1 MPDSVHQGL
10 FENPDGMFE
19 VYDRAAQELIEAIR
33 PEGYFEG
40 FSEED
45 LTWPKG
51 GAEDLKEPA
60 LKKRRDLVEAL
71 YNGIPQLR
79 DDRLGEAFEQFESL
93 AGSYHKG
100 NRIYLQLKDQFI
112 SKNAGTAQEFLKLY
126 QTLYVDALAK
136 GDEYVMD
143 VGEASLVEARIS
155 RAPLSHAQAVAEAL
169 SKVTLEDDPK
179 WLETYSYSFDGES
192 TEGILRD
199 LLRDVAQRTLD
210 YIAAGELLSTR
221 FNAYSNM
228 GWFGGAVWKVVTD
241 AEWLLLRIGDA
252 QGETEGLVTAQS
264 NVRLTQCML
273 VEFFQAHREDP
284 TQLRPEN
291 YWYWQPYAYLTR
303 DMIDLSR
310 NLVEKVNQML
320 LSTGLGLPEMVLPK
334 VLGGNPTGRFVEFP
348 RVGKIRTISSFA
360 RKMRF
365 LRWIRPCWKVG
376 RSRLR
381 LLQSEMAAEEKYRL
395 AWEKWREW
403 SEETKRIFEIKV
415 DIIIDP
421 EFKAVSRALD
431 LGSGKHKVLI
441 LPTHQSLMENLIHFP
456 VFQSDEF
463 LDAMGWDSPV
473 PFAILA
479 RTGLFSTTS
488 LRLGPWELSMFG
500 VSPKTNDVLFEVVD
514 GYVTRESLDGTAH
527 TTSKILDAMENRPG
541 LIYPTGTTA
550 SFAEQLIPLQHA
562 LFSKLPQDIVIIP
575 VVFRG
580 THSVWPRCPKGNL
593 DINPGVIEA
602 VICPP
607 MLGETTLL
615 PKRRSLRIQAETAAL
630 FQAVHI
636 ASLLNPD
643 TA

>member
-1 MPDSVHQGL
+1 M
-10 FENPDGMFE
+10 
-19 VYDRAAQELIEAIR
+19 
-33 PEGYFEG
+33 
-40 FSEED
+40 
-45 LTWPKG
+45 
-51 GAEDLKEPA
+51 
-60 LKKRRDLVEAL
+60 
-71 YNGIPQLR
+71 
-79 DDRLGEAFEQFESL
+79 
-93 AGSYHKG
+93 
-100 NRIYLQLKDQFI
+100 
-112 SKNAGTAQEFLKLY
+112 
-126 QTLYVDALAK
+126 
-136 GDEYVMD
+136 
-143 VGEASLVEARIS
+143 
-155 RAPLSHAQAVAEAL
+155 
-169 SKVTLEDDPK
+169 
-179 WLETYSYSFDGES
+179 ETYSYSFDGES

-252 QGETEGLVTAQS
+252 QGETEELMTAQS

-334 VLGGNPTGRFVEFP
+334 VLDGNPTGRFVDFP
-348 RVGKIRTISSFA
+348 RVGKTRTISSFA

-421 EFKAVSRALD
+421 KFKAVSRALD

-500 VSPKTNDVLFEVVD
+500 VSPKTNDVLFEAVD

-643 TA
+643 AA